1 MQDSGQPR
9 VRSFSASATS
19 TVTAPSHEILQHQKW
34 PLRGR
39 ANTSQHKV
47 TCLVAQDNPPIIRSA
62 SVESQQPKKSPKQR
76 NNKTTRY
83 PLLSHKTAIKKHD
96 DKSRLGAEST
106 NSQQPNIGESVKV
119 DTSSGI
125 KFGTVKFI
133 GSTKFAKGKLIGV
146 ALTKPEGESQVC
158 YRKCHMH
165 DIVTILG
172 EHNGTLNG
180 VEYFKCKDKHGLFV
194 REDKISIRQ
203 IASYPQKNSYILQ

>member
-1 MQDSGQPR
+1 MYRTCICVATCVMQDSGQPR

-34 PLRGR
+34 PLHGR

-62 SVESQQPKKSPKQR
+62 SVESLQPKKSHKQR
-76 NNKTTRY
+76 NTKTTRY
-83 PLLSHKTAIKKHD
+83 PVLSHKTPIKKHD
-96 DKSRLGAEST
+96 NKSRLGAEST

-133 GSTKFAKGKLIGV
+133 GLTKFAKGKWIGV
-146 ALTKPEGESQVC
+146 A
-158 YRKCHMH
+158 
-165 DIVTILG
+165 
-172 EHNGTLNG
+172 
-180 VEYFKCKDKHGLFV
+180 
-194 REDKISIRQ
+194 
-203 IASYPQKNSYILQ
+203 